1 MHTLPAAPL
10 KRRLAALVYEAL
22 LIGAVTAVAAL
33 IAGIIAT
40 VLNTLSPLLSSLAVS
55 VWMLAAWW
63 FYFKLNWARQGQ
75 TLPMRVWQIGL
86 ADDQGRRPPLPQL
99 RLRFMWAC
107 VCVVFVPLLAY
118 VGLRHFGGVPPKA
131 AFGAALIWW
140 ILPWGFALL
149 NQERRFLYDYLA
161 GTRLVDVKKPRKSA
175 DAD

>member
-1 MHTLPAAPL
+1 MHTLPTAPL

-99 RLRFMWAC
+99 RLRFMWA
-107 VCVVFVPLLAY
+107 
-118 VGLRHFGGVPPKA
+118 
-131 AFGAALIWW
+131 
-140 ILPWGFALL
+140 
-149 NQERRFLYDYLA
+149 
-161 GTRLVDVKKPRKSA
+161 
-175 DAD
+175 

>member
-1 MHTLPAAPL
+1 MHTLPTAPL

-40 VLNTLSPLLSSLAVS
+40 VLNTLSPLLSSLVVS

-107 VCVVFVPLLAY
+107 LFLVLIPALAY
-118 VGLRHFGGVPPKA
+118 LALRSAHIAPQA
-131 AFGAALIWW
+131 AAAAALFWW

-149 NQERRFLYDYLA
+149 NPQRQFLYDYLA
-161 GTRLVDVKKPRKSA
+161 GTILA
-175 DAD
+175 DQPKESGR